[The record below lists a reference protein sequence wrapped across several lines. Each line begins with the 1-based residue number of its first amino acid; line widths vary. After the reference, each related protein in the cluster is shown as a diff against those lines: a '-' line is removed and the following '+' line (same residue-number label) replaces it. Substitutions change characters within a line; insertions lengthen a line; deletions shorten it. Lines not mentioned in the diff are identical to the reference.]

1 MFFIFL
7 SSAFKHWAKLLWIKS
22 KSNFMQIGKSN
33 GTEPE
38 NIASSKA
45 WVIDT
50 LRLDDSIHCITGS
63 TKSAWHL
70 TKKSGTEDLCM
81 FCISNRIIS
90 AYYVVVLLWPN
101 HKPDGDHFHHA
112 KSVFLSLINRL
123 WGSWDKFL
131 ISDNASDKAGIF
143 PEQPLRAWNM
153 QTLTESET

>member
-1 MFFIFL
+1 MFFISL

-38 NIASSKA
+38 NIASYKA

-50 LRLDDSIHCITGS
+50 LRLDDSIHCIRVHKEWLTY
-63 TKSAWHL
+63 AWHL
-70 TKKSGTEDLCM
+70 TKKSVTEDLCM
-81 FCISNRIIS
+81 FCISNHIIS
-90 AYYVVVLLWPN
+90 AYYVVVLLWPD
-101 HKPDGDHFHHA
+101 HKPDCDHFHHA

-123 WGSWDKFL
+123 WGSCDKFL

-143 PEQPLRAWNM
+143 PEPPLRAWNL
-153 QTLTESET
+153 QT